1 MTAALACAL
10 RAVVVSGIAGTLTLP
25 ATAHAATDVK
35 PARTWTGRVPHP
47 VPPPLVSSVASPQAF
62 RQVWALC
69 QVKGDVPEIDFGTHL
84 VLVAAR
90 RSSNV
95 RFARLQLVDGDL
107 RTTVVVAPDTP
118 RHATCALALVP
129 RAGIDRVDGA
139 APAR

>member
-1 MTAALACAL
+1 MSAALACAL
-10 RAVVVSGIAGTLTLP
+10 HAVPVGGIVATLTLS
-25 ATAHAATDVK
+25 AAAHAAADVK
-35 PARTWTGRVPHP
+35 PTRTWTGRVPHP